1 MRLHKKTMTLII
13 IFAILITLISSAE
26 AFDVNLESAILIE
39 AETGQ
44 HLFEKNIDE
53 KLPPASITKI
63 MTLLI
68 AMEKIEEG
76 TISLDDE
83 VTISRFAESMGGSQI
98 FLAANTRVKMSD
110 LLKAVTIA
118 SANDASVAVGEAIA
132 GTYSSFIG
140 MMNERAEELGMRDT
154 HFVNSTGLPDPSGE
168 HYSTAED
175 ISIMARELVKFDQV
189 LEWASIWVDHLQL
202 PNREA
207 MLVNTNKLINSYP
220 SMDGLKTGHT
230 DEAGYCL
237 VATAKKGDS
246 RLISVVLKGET
257 QLEREEATIRL
268 LDYGFNSF
276 SKKQMAKKGDKIQN
290 IRLPNGAQKVIEG
303 EVADNF
309 YVMVQKGQENSLN
322 QEVKVDELTAPVN
335 KGEKIGILTVYQ
347 NDNIIGEVE
356 VVAAETVKKANF
368 IVRGWRGLIGF
379 ITGFFN

>member
-1 MRLHKKTMTLII
+1 MRLHKKLTTFII
-13 IFAILITLISSAE
+13 LLAVLLTVIPSVE
-26 AFDVNLESAILIE
+26 AFDVSLESAILIE

-44 HLFEKNIDE
+44 HLFEKNINE

-132 GTYSSFIG
+132 GTYSNFIS
-140 MMNERAEELGMRDT
+140 MMNEKAKQLGMDDT
-154 HFVNSTGLPDPSGE
+154 NFVNSTGLPDPSGE

-175 ISIMARELVKFDQV
+175 ISIMARELVKYDQV
-189 LEWASIWVDHLQL
+189 LEWASIWVDHIQL

-207 MLVNTNKLINSYP
+207 MLVNTNKLIKSYP

-246 RLISVVLKGET
+246 RLISVVLKGES

-290 IRLPNGAQKVIEG
+290 IRLPGGAKKVIEG
-303 EVADNF
+303 EVAENF
-309 YVMVQKGQENSLN
+309 YVMIQKGQENSLH

-335 KGEKIGILTVYQ
+335 KGEKIGTLTVYQ
-347 NDNIIGEVE
+347 NDNIIGEVD
-356 VVAAETVKKANF
+356 VIAAETVKRANF
-368 IVRGWRGLIGF
+368 IVRSWRGLIGF

>member
-1 MRLHKKTMTLII
+1 LKLHKKSTIFII
-13 IFAILITLISSAE
+13 LLAVLVTVIPAAE
-26 AFDVNLESAILIE
+26 AFDVSLESAILIE

-44 HLFEKNIDE
+44 HLFEKNINE

-76 TISLDDE
+76 TISFDDE

-132 GTYSSFIG
+132 GTYSSFIS
-140 MMNERAEELGMRDT
+140 MMNEKAEVLGMDST
-154 HFVNSTGLPDPSGE
+154 NFVNSTGLPDPSGD

-175 ISIMARELVKFDQV
+175 ISIMARELVKYDQV

-207 MLVNTNKLINSYP
+207 MLVNTNKLIKSYP

-276 SKKQMAKKGDKIQN
+276 SKKQMAKKGDRIQN
-290 IRLPNGAQKVIEG
+290 IRLPGGAKKVMEG
-303 EVADNF
+303 EVAENF
-309 YVMVQKGQENSLN
+309 YVMVQKGQENSLH
-322 QEVKVDELTAPVN
+322 QEVKVDDLSAPVN
-335 KGEKIGILTVYQ
+335 KGKKVGSLLVYQ
-347 NDNIIGEVE
+347 NDNIIGEVD

-368 IVRGWRGLIGF
+368 IVRGWRNLIGF
-379 ITGFFN
+379 IGGLFN

>member
-1 MRLHKKTMTLII
+1 MKLHKKSTIFII
-13 IFAILITLISSAE
+13 LLAVLVTVIPAAE
-26 AFDVNLESAILIE
+26 AFDVSLESAILIE

-44 HLFEKNIDE
+44 HLFEKNINE

-76 TISLDDE
+76 TISLEDE

-132 GTYSSFIG
+132 GTYSSFIS
-140 MMNERAEELGMRDT
+140 MMNEKAEVLGMDST
-154 HFVNSTGLPDPSGE
+154 NFVNSTGLPDPSGD

-175 ISIMARELVKFDQV
+175 ISIMARELVKYDQV

-207 MLVNTNKLINSYP
+207 MLVNTNKLIKSYP

-276 SKKQMAKKGDKIQN
+276 SKKQMAKKGDRIQN
-290 IRLPNGAQKVIEG
+290 IRLPGGAKKVMEG
-303 EVADNF
+303 EVAENF
-309 YVMVQKGQENSLN
+309 YVMVQKGQENSLH
-322 QEVKVDELTAPVN
+322 QEVKVDDLSAPVN
-335 KGEKIGILTVYQ
+335 KGKKVGSLLVYQ
-347 NDNIIGEVE
+347 NDNIIGEVD

-368 IVRGWRGLIGF
+368 IVRGWRNLIGF
-379 ITGFFN
+379 IGGLFN